1 MAEEKQF
8 ENKVKRYLKSKGIY
22 YFKYFG
28 NAYSTAGILDL
39 TLCVNGRFVAVELK
53 AEKGKTSILQNYNIE
68 EIKRNGGIAI
78 VLRPSGFDNFKKL
91 IEELLNARTL

>member
-1 MAEEKQF
+1 MAEEKTF

-39 TLCVNGRFVAVELK
+39 TLCVNGHFVGVELK
-53 AEKGKTSILQNYNIE
+53 AEKGKVSPLQEYNIK
-68 EIKRNGGIAI
+68 EIQRCGGKAI
-78 VLRPSGFDNFKKL
+78 VLRPSGFDEFKKL
-91 IEELLNARTL
+91 IEELLN

>member
-8 ENKVKRYLKSKGIY
+8 ENKVKRYLKSKNIY

-28 NAYSTAGILDL
+28 NAYSTPGILDL

-53 AEKGKTSILQNYNIE
+53 SEKGKVSVLQEYNIK
-68 EIKRNGGIAI
+68 EIKRCGGIAI
-78 VLRPSGFDNFKKL
+78 VLRPSEFGEFKIL
-91 IEELLNARTL
+91 IESLLNEH

>member
-8 ENKVKRYLKSKGIY
+8 ENKVKRYLKSKNIY

-28 NAYSTAGILDL
+28 NAYSTPGILDL

-53 AEKGKTSILQNYNIE
+53 SEKGKVSVLQEYNIK
-68 EIKRNGGIAI
+68 EIKRCGGIAI
-78 VLRPSGFDNFKKL
+78 VLRPSEFEEFKIL
-91 IEELLNARTL
+91 IESLLNEH

>member
-1 MAEEKQF
+1 MAEEKSF

-39 TLCVNGRFVAVELK
+39 TLCVNGRFVGVELK
-53 AEKGKTSILQNYNIE
+53 AEKGKTSSLQDYNIKKIQE
-68 EIKRNGGIAI
+68 SGGIAI
-78 VLRPSGFDNFKKL
+78 ILRPSGFEDFKKL
-91 IEELLNARTL
+91 IEELLKCGK

>member
-8 ENKVKRYLKSKGIY
+8 ENKVKRYLKSKNIY

-28 NAYSTAGILDL
+28 NAYSTPGILDL

-53 AEKGKTSILQNYNIE
+53 SEKGKVSVLQEYNIK
-68 EIKRNGGIAI
+68 EIKRCGGIAI
-78 VLRPSGFDNFKKL
+78 VLRPSEFEEFKVL
-91 IEELLNARTL
+91 IESLLNEH

>member
-8 ENKVKRYLKSKGIY
+8 ENKVKRYLKSKNIY

-28 NAYSTAGILDL
+28 NAYSTSGILDL

-53 AEKGKTSILQNYNIE
+53 SEKGKVSVLQEYNIK
-68 EIKRNGGIAI
+68 EIKRCGGIAI
-78 VLRPSGFDNFKKL
+78 VLRPSEFEEFKIL
-91 IEELLNARTL
+91 IESLLNEH

>member
-8 ENKVKRYLKSKGIY
+8 ENKVKRYLKSKNIY

-28 NAYSTAGILDL
+28 NAYSTPGILDL

-53 AEKGKTSILQNYNIE
+53 SEKGKVSVLQEYNIK
-68 EIKRNGGIAI
+68 EIKRCGGIAI
-78 VLRPSGFDNFKKL
+78 VLRPNEFEEFKIL
-91 IEELLNARTL
+91 IESLLNEH